1 MYDRRIS
8 RNNSIR
14 MTIVSDGDRTNRI
27 CDSNI
32 SDTFIVLLYE
42 RKCIAFCVF
51 TFWILVY
58 D

>member
-8 RNNSIR
+8 KNNSIR
-14 MTIVSDGDRTNRI
+14 MMIVSDGDRTNRI

-42 RKCIAFCVF
+42 RKCIASVF